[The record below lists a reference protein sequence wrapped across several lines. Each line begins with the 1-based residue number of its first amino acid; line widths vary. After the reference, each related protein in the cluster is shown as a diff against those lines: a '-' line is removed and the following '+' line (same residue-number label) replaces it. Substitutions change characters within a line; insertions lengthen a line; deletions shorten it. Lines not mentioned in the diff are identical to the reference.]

1 MELIV
6 GLLVGCLF
14 STQLKKL
21 VKAVAW
27 TLRHFKDIKEKEDDK
42 E

>member
-1 MELIV
+1 MELII

-27 TLRHFKDIKEKEDDK
+27 TLRHMKDVKEDDK

>member
-14 STQLKKL
+14 SAQLKKL

-27 TLRHFKDIKEKEDDK
+27 TLRHMKDVKEDDK

>member
-27 TLRHFKDIKEKEDDK
+27 TLRHMKDVKEDDK

>member
-21 VKAVAW
+21 VKAIAW
-27 TLRHFKDIKEKEDDK
+27 TLRHMKDVKEDDK

>member
-21 VKAVAW
+21 VKAIAW
-27 TLRHFKDIKEKEDDK
+27 TLRHMKDIKEDDK